1 MRTKVPLYVHL
12 FLVWGSSEKC
22 SCFYHHTVSIF
33 RKRISARSMTS
44 LKGCDERL
52 EFPAVGRNK
61 EVILNALEAF
71 LPSRGTIL
79 EVASGSGE
87 HCVAF
92 AARFPNMTWVP
103 SDMSRKYN
111 GFIIYIHYSIT
122 TSLLL
127 VHWFYIY
134 VIYISFLIS
143 PCTILTPVTFS
154 LDLFLVLASHV
165 ASINAWRDHMQ
176 IEDTVMRDA
185 LFLDASAESWPRITE
200 NNDKIDGVMCINMI
214 HIAPWKCC
222 LGLLRHS
229 ATLLKPGAPLIF
241 YGPFIQ
247 GELETALSNIRF
259 DESLKDRNS
268 EWGLRTLESV
278 RHAGMEYGFTLVTV
292 LEVPAN
298 NLIVIFRKQ

>member
-103 SDMSRKYN
+103 SDMS
-111 GFIIYIHYSIT
+111 
-122 TSLLL
+122 
-127 VHWFYIY
+127 
-134 VIYISFLIS
+134 
-143 PCTILTPVTFS
+143 P
-154 LDLFLVLASHV
+154 SHV

-229 ATLLKPGAPLIF
+229 ATLLKSGAPLIF

-259 DESLKDRNS
+259 DESLKQRNS

>member
-111 GFIIYIHYSIT
+111 GFYHIY
-122 TSLLL
+122 SLLHHYKLIASSL
-127 VHWFYIY
+127 VLYLCYIY
-134 VIYISFLIS
+134 FLPHFTMYHS
-143 PCTILTPVTFS
+143 DS
-154 LDLFLVLASHV
+154 GDLFS
-165 ASINAWRDHMQ
+165 
-176 IEDTVMRDA
+176 
-185 LFLDASAESWPRITE
+185 
-200 NNDKIDGVMCINMI
+200 
-214 HIAPWKCC
+214 
-222 LGLLRHS
+222 
-229 ATLLKPGAPLIF
+229 
-241 YGPFIQ
+241 
-247 GELETALSNIRF
+247 
-259 DESLKDRNS
+259 
-268 EWGLRTLESV
+268 
-278 RHAGMEYGFTLVTV
+278 
-292 LEVPAN
+292 
-298 NLIVIFRKQ
+298 

>member
-1 MRTKVPLYVHL
+1 MLSRRS
-12 FLVWGSSEKC
+12 FLRVAQFWRLPVEAEN
-22 SCFYHHTVSIF
+22 TVSLLRPVSPIW
-33 RKRISARSMTS
+33 
-44 LKGCDERL
+44 
-52 EFPAVGRNK
+52 
-61 EVILNALEAF
+61 
-71 LPSRGTIL
+71 RGYRVTCHVSIM
-79 EVASGSGE
+79 A
-87 HCVAF
+87 
-92 AARFPNMTWVP
+92 
-103 SDMSRKYN
+103 
-111 GFIIYIHYSIT
+111 FIIYIHYSIT

-154 LDLFLVLASHV
+154 LDLLLMLASHV

-229 ATLLKPGAPLIF
+229 ATLLKSGAPLIF

-259 DESLKDRNS
+259 DESLKQRNS

-298 NLIVIFRKQ
+298 NLIVIFRKQWKYE